1 MKKVS
6 TISLVCAIVLIV
18 AAIVLNVFGF
28 TYINGMRVVRHVG
41 YGYMQMSYYNTSSMT
56 ATCLGMIIAGGFLFV
71 SGIMLLELSIKIRC
85 RCHHHDH
92 GVCHKELEARPEE
105 AVVEEQCCCK
115 SQENTEEQNQ

>member
-71 SGIMLLELSIKIRC
+71 SGIMLLEFAIRTRFRVQKC
-85 RCHHHDH
+85 
-92 GVCHKELEARPEE
+92 CHKALEAKAEE
-105 AVVEEQCCCK
+105 DSHCCCK
-115 SQENTEEQNQ
+115 AQEEPVEQNQ